1 MELETVARELAK
13 LAIHQDAGGTVET
26 DHMVDILKR
35 LFPQHPRDR
44 IAALVNETLRREGA
58 IAQTGA
64 RMTKASRAVSHR
76 L

>member
-13 LAIHQDAGGTVET
+13 LAIHQDAGGTEA

-35 LFPQHPRDR
+35 LFPQQPRNH

-58 IAQTGA
+58 IARTGA